1 MLLAEEKASWLLELS
16 ENSLFSRGKSDVDL
30 VFELNDWALILTEKG
45 GHLVY
50 LPIAAKLFDECT
62 KSFQV
67 LSVLEELPGTKNE
80 FYSMLELIK
89 ENGTLIKDLENCEY
103 YCCFN
108 KNRMLNRDLVG
119 ILKSFN
125 LKAVLNKRERFKFAI
140 KSELIKDHSLTP
152 RMIIFWAVFN
162 FLILV
167 IIFLSFSK
175 LPIFNFTFNDL
186 SKNFDSYIKLF
197 YVAVLYVILSFLNYF
212 LFIFT
217 LRRIQINRIFKSIDK
232 LGVDFYKIRPV
243 DIDNLN
249 FVKIKLDMGTII
261 KINNKKRDFFDV
273 NFIN

>member
-1 MLLAEEKASWLLELS
+1 
-16 ENSLFSRGKSDVDL
+16 
-30 VFELNDWALILTEKG
+30 
-45 GHLVY
+45 
-50 LPIAAKLFDECT
+50 
-62 KSFQV
+62 
-67 LSVLEELPGTKNE
+67 
-80 FYSMLELIK
+80 
-89 ENGTLIKDLENCEY
+89 
-103 YCCFN
+103 
-108 KNRMLNRDLVG
+108 
-119 ILKSFN
+119 
-125 LKAVLNKRERFKFAI
+125 
-140 KSELIKDHSLTP
+140 
-152 RMIIFWAVFN
+152 MIIFLAVFN

-175 LPIFNFTFNDL
+175 LSIFNFTFNDL

-232 LGVDFYKIRPV
+232 LGVDFYNMTPV

-249 FVKIKLDMGTII
+249 FVKIKLDMGTIR